1 MRINAFRYF
10 LSPNTQ
16 RSAKAVHPELHPE
29 TNSAIMGVSFL
40 SINCRA
46 DTGYNYLFNNASMNE
61 QTAFKPCDLVI
72 FGALGDLSRRKLLIS
87 LYRLEKASL
96 IEVDTRIIGIDQH
109 EGDNAGFVEI
119 IRKSLQEFLNETI
132 DEQIWARYA
141 ARFSYLQ
148 IDLTQLDQYQLLNN
162 VVDGQS
168 RVMVNY
174 FAVAPFL
181 FTNICQGLAQC
192 GVLNEESRMVMEK
205 PIGHDLKSSKEIN
218 DAVAAVF
225 SEKQVYRID
234 HYLGKETVLNLLALR
249 FANSIFTTNWNH
261 NTIDH
266 IQITVAEE
274 VGIEGRW
281 DYFDKTG
288 QLRDMLQNHLLQILT
303 FVAME
308 PPVNLEAQ
316 SIHNEKIKVLSALR
330 PITRENV
337 AQKTVRGLY
346 TAGELKGKP
355 VPGYLE
361 EDGANTDSTTE
372 SFVAVKVAIDNWRWA
387 GVPFYLRTGKRMKYK
402 RTEIVVNFKQLPHNI
417 FKESFQDLPSNKLII
432 HLQPNEG
439 VEIQILN
446 KIPGIDENIKLQKT
460 KLDLSFFETFKNS
473 KIFGGYEKL
482 VLEAMR
488 GNPTL
493 FLSREEIEQAWTWID
508 SIQDAWAHIDAAPQ
522 LYAAGTWGPEAA
534 NELIAR
540 DERAW
545 EDEA

>member
-1 MRINAFRYF
+1 MTA
-10 LSPNTQ
+10 
-16 RSAKAVHPELHPE
+16 HPELHPE
-29 TNSAIMGVSFL
+29 ANSAIMSLTVRL
-40 SINCRA
+40 KCRIGA
-46 DTGYNYLFNNASMNE
+46 GYYSLFNNIFMNPKK
-61 QTAFKPCDLVI
+61 TFKPCDLVI
-72 FGALGDLSRRKLLIS
+72 FGASGDLSRRKLLIS
-87 LYRLEKASL
+87 LYRLEKAGL
-96 IEVDTRIIGIDQH
+96 IEADTRIIGIDQH
-109 EGDNAGFVEI
+109 DNDHSGFIETI
-119 IRKSLQEFLNETI
+119 HNSLQEFLNEAI
-132 DEQIWARYA
+132 DEPIWAQFS
-141 ARFSYLQ
+141 ARFSYLK
-148 IDLTQLDQYQLLNN
+148 IDLTRMDQYQVLNT
-162 VVDGQS
+162 VIDGQS
-168 RVMVNY
+168 RVMVSY

-181 FTNICQGLAQC
+181 FTNICQGLDKC
-192 GVLNEESRMVMEK
+192 GVLNKESRMVMEK
-205 PIGHDLKSSKEIN
+205 PIGHDLQSSKEIN
-218 DAVAAVF
+218 DVVAEVF
-225 SEKQVYRID
+225 SENQVYRID

-308 PPVNLEAQ
+308 PPVNLEAH

-330 PITRENV
+330 PITKENV
-337 AQKTVRGLY
+337 ARKTVRGQY
-346 TAGELKGKP
+346 VAGELKGKP
-355 VPGYLE
+355 MPGYLE
-361 EDGANTDSTTE
+361 EDGANTESTTE
-372 SFVAVKVAIDNWRWA
+372 SFVALRVDIDNWRWA

-417 FKESFQDLPSNKLII
+417 FKESFKELPSNKLII

-439 VEIQILN
+439 VEIQMLN
-446 KIPGIDENIKLQKT
+446 KIPGIDENIMLKKN
-460 KLDLSFFETFKNS
+460 KLDLSFSEIKKS

-493 FLSREEIEQAWTWID
+493 FLSREEIEQAWTWVD
-508 SIQDAWAHIDAAPQ
+508 SIQDAWAHIDVAPIP
-522 LYAAGTWGPEAA
+522 YAAGTWGPEAA
-534 NELIAR
+534 NDLIAR

-545 EDEA
+545 EE

>member
-1 MRINAFRYF
+1 
-10 LSPNTQ
+10 
-16 RSAKAVHPELHPE
+16 
-29 TNSAIMGVSFL
+29 
-40 SINCRA
+40 
-46 DTGYNYLFNNASMNE
+46 MNE
-61 QTAFKPCDLVI
+61 ETTFKPCDLVI

-87 LYRLEKASL
+87 LYRLEMASL
-96 IEVDTRIIGIDQH
+96 IEPDTRIIGIDRF
-109 EGDNAGFVEI
+109 EGSNEEFVETI
-119 IRKSLQEFLNETI
+119 HKSLHEFLNEKL
-132 DEQIWARYA
+132 DEQTWLQFS
-141 ARFSYLQ
+141 ARFSYLK
-148 IDLTQLDQYQLLNN
+148 IDLTQLDEYQILNT
-162 VVDGQS
+162 VIDGKS

-205 PIGHDLKSSKEIN
+205 PIGHDLKSSKAIN
-218 DAVAAVF
+218 DSVAEVF
-225 SEKQVYRID
+225 TEKQSYRID

-281 DYFDKTG
+281 EYFDKTG

-316 SIHNEKIKVLSALR
+316 SIHNEKIKVLAALR
-330 PITRENV
+330 PITIENV
-337 AQKTVRGLY
+337 ERKTVRGLY
-346 TAGELKGKP
+346 TSGEIKGNQ

-361 EDGANTDSTTE
+361 EEGANTESTTE
-372 SFVAVKVAIDNWRWA
+372 SFVALRVDIDNWRWA
-387 GVPFYLRTGKRMKYK
+387 GVPFYLRTGKRMTYK

-417 FKESFQDLPSNKLII
+417 FKESFAELPSNKLII

-460 KLDLSFFETFKNS
+460 KLDLSFFDTFKNS

-493 FLSREEIEQAWTWID
+493 FLSREEIEQAWTWVD
-508 SIQDAWAHIDAAPQ
+508 SIQDAWAHLDAAPKP
-522 LYAAGTWGPEAA
+522 YPAGTWGPADA
-534 NELIAR
+534 DELITR
-540 DERAW
+540 DQRAW
-545 EDEA
+545 EE